1 MKKTIAVSATIL
13 TLLVST
19 AISAQPPWAGR
30 GMAPDE
36 QRVERMTEELALSPE
51 QQAEILALVEARQAQ
66 RNAERTAVRE
76 QIDAILTEEQRAE
89 RDARND
95 RRIERR
101 AARIADRLDLTPEQ
115 EATLRTLMAEKR
127 DNPDWTP
134 GEMRQQLSDVLTDV
148 QLAELKEMRSHRSRH
163 SRGGCMQ

>member
-19 AISAQPPWAGR
+19 AIPAQPAWAGR
-30 GMAPDE
+30 GMAPE

-51 QQAEILALVEARQAQ
+51 QQAEIRALLEARQAQ
-66 RNAERTAVRE
+66 RNAERVAVRE
-76 QIDAILTEEQRAE
+76 QIDAALTEEQRAE
-89 RDARND
+89 RDARTE

-115 EATLRTLMAEKR
+115 ETTLRTLVAEKR
-127 DNPDWTP
+127 GNPDWTP
-134 GEMRQQLSDVLTDV
+134 DAMREQLSGVLTDV
-148 QLAELKEMRSHRSRH
+148 QLAELDEMRSHRGRH
-163 SRGGCMQ
+163 SRRGCKQ